1 MSTEIDIINLNA
13 TPKQGSGLAAPIT
26 PQGKDLSTSVAATH
40 YAQFGQGGYRTV
52 KTYSDLDKYYEKQ
65 EALAKIEKSISKK

>member
-52 KTYSDLDKYYEKQ
+52 KTYSDLDN
-65 EALAKIEKSISKK
+65 ISFHLQGMQVNLL